1 MKQFNFIPNFFAILA
16 LAGGSAQAAIVINTA
31 SNPTGTPNTSTD
43 ELAYASFVSTTD
55 LLHGIVGT
63 GGSWNTI
70 VPSASPSGLNDG
82 THGGDGGIL
91 TGAAFANDGTSSTR
105 TFDLGG
111 GPGGLGFNITEIQ
124 SIAAWFGAGYA
135 NQRYQVFVSLVGNAA
150 FTLLT
155 TVDFQP
161 FGVNGGAATKVNV
174 VDSTP
179 GAFIATGVDAIQ
191 FNILDTISSNSGG
204 VVMREIDVFGSAVVP
219 EPTSALLIGMA
230 GLTIL
235 RRRRA

>member
-1 MKQFNFIPNFFAILA
+1 MKKLSCIPNFFVILA

-31 SNPTGTPNTSTD
+31 SNPTGTPNISTD

-70 VPSASPSGLNDG
+70 VPSASPNGLNDG

-124 SIAAWFGAGYA
+124 SIAAWKDAGYA
-135 NQRYQVFVSLVGNAA
+135 NQKYQVFVSLVGDAA

-179 GAFIATGVDAIQ
+179 GAFIATGVDAIR

-204 VVMREIDVFGSAVVP
+204 VVMREIDVFGSAVIP
-219 EPTSALLIGMA
+219 EPNSALLIGIA